1 MFLRRSSSII
11 MFPEKETVIDPR
23 VIIRRTI
30 STHEFTF
37 VSEIREGVFYRVIP
51 SSSRE
56 VYYIQML
63 LKNVDVS
70 VPEEGDGLILSSK
83 AINNCDNRR

>member
-1 MFLRRSSSII
+1 
-11 MFPEKETVIDPR
+11 MFPEKEKVVNPR
-23 VIIRRTI
+23 VVVRCAT

-37 VSEIREGVFYRVIP
+37 VAEKRVGVFYRVIP

-63 LKNVDVS
+63 LKNVDVL